1 MITLYHGSDTEI
13 EEIDLAQSRINKDFG
28 RGFYLSSDLD
38 QARKFAKY
46 KADNPESKTGTPVV
60 TKFETEEATFT
71 DGTLRIKRF
80 DGYTLEWA
88 QFIKENRKT
97 RNTDYDIVIGPIAND
112 DVKTQFARH
121 LLGEITLEEL
131 MESLKWKRCTYQYC
145 FISEEA
151 IKRLKA
157 IGKI

>member
-1 MITLYHGSDTEI
+1 MYSERNGNV
-13 EEIDLAQSRINKDFG
+13 QIN
-28 RGFYLSSDLD
+28 
-38 QARKFAKY
+38 
-46 KADNPESKTGTPVV
+46 SKK
-60 TKFETEEATFT
+60 TKPHA
-71 DGTLRIKRF
+71 
-80 DGYTLEWA
+80 
-88 QFIKENRKT
+88 
-97 RNTDYDIVIGPIAND
+97 DYDIVIGPIAND

-157 IGKI
+157 TGIV